1 MRGIS
6 KQRMKVHIVRVK
18 KGCKLTNVG
27 GLVGA
32 TVGFNEGEPVVGACK
47 MHKGKCVLGIELQD
61 GNKNHKATPSHKT
74 HSCGPIR
81 RRCCRPHYGIV
92 GRNS

>member
-6 KQRMKVHIVRVK
+6 KQRMKVNIVRVK

-47 MHKGKCVLGIELQD
+47 MHKGKCVLGS
-61 GNKNHKATPSHKT
+61 NCKT
-74 HSCGPIR
+74 
-81 RRCCRPHYGIV
+81 GIKTTKLLLVIKLTAV
-92 GRNS
+92 GLFEGDVVGLIMG